1 MKRKNATRNA
11 LFPSIISLLL
21 CVSMLVGT
29 TFAWFTD
36 QETSGNN
43 KIIAGNLDVALYH
56 TNDKVTNE
64 TKVTS
69 GTMLFDSID
78 LWEPGAVVYEN
89 LKVVNEGNLALKFQL
104 SVNFEDGGLAD
115 ALKVAVVEPIA
126 AGTARADV
134 IVAANGK
141 WKPIKTFSTEV
152 VNLHDL
158 LPSYL

>member
-1 MKRKNATRNA
+1 MTNSKMTRRA
-11 LFPSIISLLL
+11 LLTSLMALVL
-21 CVSMLVGT
+21 CFAMLTGT

-78 LWEPGAVVYEN
+78 LWEPGAVV
-89 LKVVNEGNLALKFQL
+89 
-104 SVNFEDGGLAD
+104 
-115 ALKVAVVEPIA
+115 
-126 AGTARADV
+126 
-134 IVAANGK
+134 
-141 WKPIKTFSTEV
+141 
-152 VNLHDL
+152 
-158 LPSYL
+158 